1 MNYTCKFLSCAGLT
15 EAIRELTNCV
25 KDLKNITVSSKN
37 ELKEEISEEISEL
50 KAAINGNPVVF
61 EHPFSEI
68 DPSVL
73 HPCGGTPGWRN
84 VAYLNM
90 TRPQYH
96 CPAGWRLHPAPA
108 RACGRASHDGLTCD
122 SAFFTVPGGPYSKI
136 CGRVVGYQFGA
147 TAAFQASQNNRQI
160 RINES
165 YVTGVSIT
173 HGSPRDHVW
182 TYAAGRYEGF
192 YYYSS
197 VRYQFCPCEHVR
209 EIFIPDY
216 VGAYWY
222 CESGD
227 NRERGST
234 GYNLFSDDPLWDGEG
249 CRLPGK
255 CCQFDGP
262 LYFTRTLHNP
272 VSDPIEVRICNYY
285 TSQYSD
291 VLVSHLEL
299 YVK

>member
-1 MNYTCKFLSCAGLT
+1 MNFTCKFLSCAGLT
-15 EAIRELTNCV
+15 EAIRELTNIV
-25 KDLKNITVSSKN
+25 KDLKNITVSLKN
-37 ELKEEISEEISEL
+37 ELKEEISEL
-50 KAAINGNPVVF
+50 KTEINGNPVIF
-61 EHPFSEI
+61 GPPLYEI
-68 DPSVL
+68 DSSVL

-90 TRPQYH
+90 TRPQYD
-96 CPAGWRLHPAPA
+96 CPAGWRLHPEPA
-108 RACGRASHDGLTCD
+108 RACGRASYDGLTCD
-122 SAFFTVPGGPYSKI
+122 SAFFTVPGGSYSKI
-136 CGRVVGYQFGA
+136 CGRVIGYQFGK
-147 TAAFQASQNNRQI
+147 TAAFLASQNNRQI

-182 TYAAGRYEGF
+182 TYAAGRFEGTI
-192 YYYSS
+192 YYNPL
-197 VRYQFCPCEHVR
+197 RFHICPCEYVSD
-209 EIFIPDY
+209 IFVPDY

-227 NRERGST
+227 NREHGSK
-234 GYNLFSDDPLWDGEG
+234 GYNLYSDDPLWDGEG

-255 CCQFDGP
+255 CCQFYGP

-272 VSDPIEVRICNYY
+272 ASDPIEVRICNYY